1 MLSINEK
8 MDGNT
13 LTVTLNGKITSTTA
27 PDLTGVLEGKLESLD
42 KLIFDFSG
50 LEYITSA
57 GIRIILNALQTLEEH
72 DAEMVLRNVN
82 DDIMDVF
89 SMTGFLEVLTI
100 E

>member
-27 PDLTGVLEGKLESLD
+27 PDLTSVLEGKLESLD

-89 SMTGFLEVLTI
+89 RMTGFLEVLTI